1 MPKDRLIELQHKVL
15 ETMESLLVSLENEN
29 KTLKETLKK
38 LTEDNQQLISQF
50 NAKAIESPNT
60 GTSSAGHIQRPVENI
75 SATGELSDPLKE
87 KIDDN
92 NTTDESG

>member
-1 MPKDRLIELQHKVL
+1 MPKDRLIELQDKVL
-15 ETMESLLVSLENEN
+15 ETMEYFLVSLENEN

-38 LTEDNQQLISQF
+38 LTEDNQQLISQL
-50 NAKAIESPNT
+50 NAKAAERLNT

-75 SATGELSDPLKE
+75 SATRELSDPLKE

>member
-60 GTSSAGHIQRPVENI
+60 GTSSAGHIPKT
-75 SATGELSDPLKE
+75 SGEYKCHRRALRPLKGE
-87 KIDDN
+87 N
-92 NTTDESG
+92 R